1 MKHIRNFSIIAHID
15 HGKSTLADRLIQ
27 RCGGLQDRE
36 MSAQVLDSM
45 DLEKERGITIKAQTA
60 ALQYTARDGQV
71 YNLNLIDT
79 PGHVD
84 FSYEVSRSL
93 SACEGALLVVDASQ
107 GVEAQTVANCYTAL
121 DLGVEVLPVLNK
133 MDLPQADPENAKQE
147 IEEVIGIDASGAV
160 PCSAKTGMGID
171 DILELVVAK
180 VPAPRGNP
188 AAPLRAM
195 IIDSWYDAYVGV
207 VMLVRVVDG
216 RLARGDRI
224 KLMATEAT
232 YNAEKLG
239 VFTPANLPMDSL
251 EAGQVGYVI
260 AGIKELKA
268 AKVGDTVTV
277 VKASSGANLPSATE
291 PLPGFKEVQPQV
303 FAGLY
308 PSEASEYEAL
318 RDALEKLQLNDSALR
333 YEPEV
338 SQALG
343 FGFRCGFL
351 GLLHMEIVQER
362 LEREFDQD
370 LITTAPS
377 VVYEVVRGDGEVIM
391 VENPSK
397 MPDVGRIQEIRE
409 PIVTVHLYMPQ
420 EYVGPVMTLANL
432 KRGSQVNM
440 AYHGKQVM
448 LTYDMPLGEIVLD
461 FFDKL
466 KSVSRGYA
474 SMDYEFK
481 EYRASD
487 VVKVD
492 MLLNGDKVMTLAN
505 LKRGSQVNM
514 AYHGKQVMLTYDMPL
529 GEIVL
534 DFFDKLKSVS
544 RGYASM
550 DYEFKEYRASDVV
563 KVDMLLNGDKVD
575 ALSIIVHRSQ
585 SQYRGRA
592 VAAKMREIISRQQ
605 FDVII
610 QAAIG
615 GNIIARETIKALRKN
630 VIAKCY
636 GGDITRK
643 RKLLEKQ
650 KAGKKRMKQI
660 GTVEVPQEAFLAI
673 LQVEE

>member
-1 MKHIRNFSIIAHID
+1 MNHIRNFSIIAHID

-27 RCGGLQDRE
+27 RCGGLADRDME
-36 MSAQVLDSM
+36 AQVLDSM
-45 DLEKERGITIKAQTA
+45 DIEKERGITIKAQTA
-60 ALQYTARDGQV
+60 ALQYKAKDGQV

-133 MDLPQADPENAKQE
+133 MDLPNADPDNAKAE
-147 IEEVIGIDASGAV
+147 IEDVIGIDAADAI

-171 DILELVVAK
+171 DILELIVAK
-180 VPAPRGNP
+180 VPAPKGNP
-188 AAPLRAM
+188 DAPLRAM
-195 IIDSWYDAYVGV
+195 IIDSWFDTYVGV

-216 RLARGDRI
+216 RLAKGERF
-224 KLMATEAT
+224 KMMATNAT
-232 YNAEKLG
+232 YNADNLG
-239 VFTPANLPMDSL
+239 VFTPANLPRESL
-251 EAGQVGYVI
+251 EAGEVGYII
-260 AGIKELKA
+260 AGIKELQA
-268 AKVGDTVTV
+268 AKVGDTITLE
-277 VKASSGANLPSATE
+277 KKLSNNLGPASE
-291 PLPGFKEVQPQV
+291 PLPGFKEIQPQV

-308 PSEASEYEAL
+308 PTEANQYDSL
-318 RDALEKLQLNDSALR
+318 RDALEKLKLNDAALH

-377 VVYEVVRGDGEVIM
+377 VVYEVVKGDGEVIM

-397 MPDVGRIQEIRE
+397 MPDQGKMQEIRE

-420 EYVGPVMTLANL
+420 DYVGPVMTLANQ
-432 KRGSQVNM
+432 KRGVQINM
-440 AYHGKQVM
+440 AYHGRQVM
-448 LTYDMPLGEIVLD
+448 LTYELPLGEIVLD

-492 MLLNGDKVMTLAN
+492 ILLNG
-505 LKRGSQVNM
+505 
-514 AYHGKQVMLTYDMPL
+514 
-529 GEIVL
+529 E
-534 DFFDKLKSVS
+534 
-544 RGYASM
+544 
-550 DYEFKEYRASDVV
+550 
-563 KVDMLLNGDKVD
+563 KVD
-575 ALSIIVHRSQ
+575 ALSIIVHRTQ
-585 SQYRGRA
+585 AAYRGRA
-592 VAAKMREIISRQQ
+592 VAAKMREIISRQM
-605 FDVII
+605 FDVAI

-615 GNIIARETIKALRKN
+615 ANIIARETIKALRKN
-630 VIAKCY
+630 VLAKCY

-660 GTVEVPQEAFLAI
+660 GSVEVPQEAFLAI
-673 LQVEE
+673 LQVED